1 MIPAIVTPT
10 LLLSIGLSYAV
21 IGLVLA
27 AIYRFVLRR
36 RFIGDFPLAVVVA
49 IVASFAGGLLEFL
62 LKDVIE
68 ALSSING
75 MLNIFPP
82 LAIAAMAL
90 SAFAAASE
98 RKGPY
103 D

>member
-1 MIPAIVTPT
+1 M
-10 LLLSIGLSYAV
+10 
-21 IGLVLA
+21 
-27 AIYRFVLRR
+27 
-36 RFIGDFPLAVVVA
+36 
-49 IVASFAGGLLEFL
+49 ASFAGGLLEFL
-62 LKDVIE
+62 LKDVIK

-75 MLNIFPP
+75 VLNIFPP